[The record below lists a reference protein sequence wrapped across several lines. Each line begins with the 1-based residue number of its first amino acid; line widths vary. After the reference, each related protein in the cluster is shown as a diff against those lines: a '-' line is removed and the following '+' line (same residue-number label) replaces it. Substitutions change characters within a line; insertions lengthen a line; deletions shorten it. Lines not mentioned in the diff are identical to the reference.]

1 MRRMDT
7 RTLARAT
14 LGVVVGALALSTA
27 GGCAASAATRAL
39 GDVVDVR
46 LTEVFPEEGR
56 RWSYEAEN
64 EVIIALDRLDAARD
78 VKLSAEARVAE
89 AERLLE
95 VIEKRGGQGREVA
108 EARKAQMSAE
118 VSAADEK
125 VGAAEMAV
133 FCARASLELTK
144 ARLAVRFD
152 LPVEEGYVEKF
163 EDQYEDCA
171 RDLEEASA
179 DAEREASEALKAKEE
194 WRKTRAAYVQKTGDH
209 DHGFWID

>member
-1 MRRMDT
+1 MRRVLILM
-7 RTLARAT
+7 AMAAA
-14 LGVVVGALALSTA
+14 GA
-27 GGCAASAATRAL
+27 GCASSAATRSL
-39 GDVVDVR
+39 SIVVDVR

-78 VKLSAEARVAE
+78 QRTAAEAKANE
-89 AERLLE
+89 AERLGE
-95 VIEKRGGQGREVA
+95 IADQRGKGREVA
-108 EARKAQMSAE
+108 EARRAQTRAE
-118 VSAADEK
+118 VAAAEET
-125 VGAAEMAV
+125 VSAAEMAV

-152 LPVEEGYVEKF
+152 LPVEEGYVESF

-171 RDLEEASA
+171 RDLDERKADAEKEASA
-179 DAEREASEALKAKEE
+179 ALKAKEE
-194 WRKTRAAYVQKTGDH
+194 WRKVRGAYVQQTGDH